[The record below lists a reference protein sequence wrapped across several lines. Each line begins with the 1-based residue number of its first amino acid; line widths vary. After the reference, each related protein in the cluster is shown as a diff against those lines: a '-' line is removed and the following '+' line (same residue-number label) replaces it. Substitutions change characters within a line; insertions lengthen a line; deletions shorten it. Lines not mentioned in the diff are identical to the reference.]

1 MADKKLEQLRKENSG
16 LLKKIDELNEGFKE
30 LQSVQSKMATK
41 HDTAKFLDWINDE
54 FEDLKDYKDF
64 RSNFQTQLDSLSQSL
79 DVITKQAYRIE
90 ESIESMERY
99 SYQYNIKIVG
109 VPQTTRFEA
118 AEKTSELCIDLFHK
132 IGATNIIINDIYI
145 AHRIPNHRAINST
158 APPAIICK
166 FTRRLARE
174 SVMNRKKY
182 TNNVTAQDSKIWPAS
197 QIKVSIFDHLTPRQ
211 QELLHEC
218 KKSQCDHGYKFCWV
232 KKFCNLL
239 ALWGRRRC
247 YSHHIKR

>member
-1 MADKKLEQLRKENSG
+1 
-16 LLKKIDELNEGFKE
+16 
-30 LQSVQSKMATK
+30 
-41 HDTAKFLDWINDE
+41 
-54 FEDLKDYKDF
+54 
-64 RSNFQTQLDSLSQSL
+64 
-79 DVITKQAYRIE
+79 
-90 ESIESMERY
+90 MERY
-99 SYQYNIKIVG
+99 NYQYNIKIVG

-247 YSHHIKR
+247 YSHYIKRWSLSPQLLSTYTVFLLISELIMYDKIISSLSDMISKKAAKHLSKELPYYNKNILTSHGQFNNLILQSSLPTKKYL